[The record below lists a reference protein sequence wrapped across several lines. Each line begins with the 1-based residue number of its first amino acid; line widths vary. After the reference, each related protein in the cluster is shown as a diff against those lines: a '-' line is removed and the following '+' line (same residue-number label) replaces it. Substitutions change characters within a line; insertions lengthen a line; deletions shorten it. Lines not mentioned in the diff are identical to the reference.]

1 MCRALCYLPF
11 AIRAFRMNAVE
22 ALQKVYFLE
31 HLLPEEFEALAEMMD
46 LRPYVAGDKILTQG
60 EATTNFYIIDSG
72 HVNLRY
78 TDRSGLEKPISSKG
92 PGEFFGVKMFTT
104 QEPSE
109 YTFEAVGRAEMW
121 TVERQDWD
129 MLLEAFPDALDHM
142 PELQSEYK
150 RLTRGLDWLAPGEIV
165 ELVMRRH
172 WWGLFLMLRG
182 PLLVALIFTA
192 AFFISSALGVTNE
205 LAWITPVYGIAMLGC
220 LLWGAYMTFDWRN
233 DTYVVTNKRVARY
246 DKVLFFSD
254 SRNEIPI
261 EKIQAQNLRRG
272 GVISTLLNISDL
284 RITSAA
290 SEGLGVEFQQLGDVK
305 RMQRAIGIQQTRL
318 AERKSAAERERV
330 RALITNEI
338 RHYVLEQ
345 PAAPEKPKMPP
356 PPPMPFRARFTS
368 LLRPKFK
375 APAASQGGWGSLW
388 KSLYGTEMRE
398 GKTVTWRKHHY
409 ILLRQIFWGLVMMAI
424 LIALGSF
431 VTLGGMPFQLTAN
444 GVYTALGVL
453 AIPVL
458 LFIAW
463 EWADWRND
471 LYKLTE
477 TEIIDIESLPF
488 GLRYRENRAE
498 LPKIQDIKTT
508 RPRFVNTL
516 LNFGNV
522 EVRVAGNAEPFT
534 FHSVG
539 HPHPVADEI
548 SERIEILKVRAAE
561 RTARDQTRQIVDA
574 IVAYHRLAVTERYQ
588 NVPPPTPSASLQPNP
603 PASETSLADNADSAA
618 SARKIAE
625 RDGEFPPE

>member
-1 MCRALCYLPF
+1 
-11 AIRAFRMNAVE
+11 MNAVE

-72 HVNLRY
+72 HVNLRH
-78 TDRSGLEKPISSKG
+78 TDKTGLEKPISSKG
-92 PGEFFGVKMFTT
+92 PAEFFGVKMFTT

-129 MLLEAFPDALDHM
+129 ALLEKFPDVLDHM
-142 PELQSEYK
+142 PELQAEYK
-150 RLTRGLDWLAPGEIV
+150 RLTRGLEWLAPGEIV
-165 ELVMRRH
+165 ELAMRRH
-172 WWGLFLMLRG
+172 WWGLFLMIRW
-182 PLLVALIFTA
+182 PLLVAIIFTI
-192 AFFISSALGVTNE
+192 AFSISSSLGVANE
-205 LAWITPVYGIAMLGC
+205 LPWVTPLYGIVMLVC
-220 LLWGAYMTFDWRN
+220 LLWGIYLALDWFN
-233 DTYVVTNKRVARY
+233 DTYVVTNKRVTRY
-246 DKVLFFSD
+246 NKVLFFSD

-261 EKIQAQNLRRG
+261 EKIQAQNIRRG
-272 GVISTLLNISDL
+272 GIISTFLNISDL

-305 RMQRAIGIQQTRL
+305 RMQRAIAIQQTRL

-330 RALITNEI
+330 RALIANEI
-338 RHYVLEQ
+338 RHYVLEH
-345 PAAPEKPKMPP
+345 PAAPEKAKAAPVPLAP
-356 PPPMPFRARFTS
+356 RPFYARFTT
-368 LLRPKFK
+368 LWKPKPK
-375 APAASQGGWGSLW
+375 APAASKSGWGGLW

-409 ILLRQIFWGLVMMAI
+409 VLLRQIFWGLVVMVI

-431 VTLGGMPFQLTAN
+431 VTIGGMPFQLTAN
-444 GVYTALGVL
+444 GVYAALGIIML
-453 AIPVL
+453 PAL

-534 FHSVG
+534 FRSVG
-539 HPHPVADEI
+539 RPHLVADEI

-561 RTARDQTRQIVDA
+561 RAAREQTRQIVDA

-588 NVPPPTPSASLQPNP
+588 NVPPPSTAASLQPNLP
-603 PASETSLADNADSAA
+603 APSENPASSLTPADNSDGVAPS
-618 SARKIAE
+618 RQTTE